1 MDEWLQKVR
10 KRLFTNFALETDSP
24 TRLNFV
30 NQLLRFQVRV
40 PEEHTRVSVT

>member
-10 KRLFTNFALETDSP
+10 KRLFTNFALKTDFP

-30 NQLLRFQVRV
+30 NQLLCPQMHV
-40 PEEHTRVSVT
+40 PEQHPRVFVT